1 MRQFA
6 QLTTDAKDAL
16 EHRDHKR
23 FAEQMSQNFKLRRAV
38 YGDAA
43 LGKANLRMIELA
55 NEHNCVAKF
64 PGSGGAII
72 GMWNGSDPSRR
83 SEDLRDLRWALEK
96 EGFVYVEIVPK
107 AIEN

>member
-6 QLTTDAKDAL
+6 QFTSDAKDAL
-16 EHRDHKR
+16 EQRDHKR
-23 FAEQMSQNFKLRRAV
+23 FADLMSSNFNLRRAV

-43 LGKANLRMIELA
+43 LGNANLRMIELA
-55 NEHNCVAKF
+55 KEYNCIAKF
-64 PGSGGAII
+64 PGSGGAIV

-96 EGFVYVEIVPK
+96 EGFVYVEIVPN
-107 AIEN
+107 AGET